1 MNSLKKLACAVGIC
15 LMLPVSSQASVI
27 TFNFTGGLVVANSLG
42 DIAVNN
48 GSPVTPIAASLTYD
62 TITGIGSSGLS
73 ITMSDPF
80 LGMPATLH
88 DISMARQ
95 ADSNLITGQVLVDWA
110 GASNMPLH
118 IEWDA
123 TGLFNAINYGLQAGD
138 VISGTNL
145 YHDANANGVF
155 DSGEFLANVFSATPY
170 SDTLQLQESYYG
182 PLALQGYAPMAA
194 TSGSLGFGSE
204 TPFPGFRGYL
214 DIGSGNSMHVV
225 SVVTTV
231 PIPAAAW
238 LFGSGLLSLLGVARQ
253 HKIS

>member
-1 MNSLKKLACAVGIC
+1 MNNIKKLACAVGFC
-15 LMLPVSSQASVI
+15 LILPAASQAAMI
-27 TFNFTGGLVVANSLG
+27 TFNFTGGLVVANPLG
-42 DIAVNN
+42 EIAINN

-88 DISMARQ
+88 DISMTHQ
-95 ADSNLITGQVLVDWA
+95 SGSNLIAGQVLVDWA
-110 GASNMPLH
+110 GTLNMPLH

-123 TGLFNAINYGLQAGD
+123 TGLLNAINYGLQEGD

-170 SDTLQLQESYYG
+170 SDTLQSQQGYN
-182 PLALQGYAPMAA
+182 ALQGSAPMAA
-194 TSGSLGFGSE
+194 TSGSLGLGNA

-231 PIPAAAW
+231 PIPAAVW
-238 LFGSGLLSLLGVARQ
+238 LFGSGLLGLLGVARRR
-253 HKIS
+253 KAS